1 LSLSTTGNSFHGIA
15 IQGFGGPVYIAQ
27 AQFDIADSGQNEI

>member
-1 LSLSTTGNSFHGIA
+1 VISEAGLSA
-15 IQGFGGPVYIAQ
+15 GPVYIAQ

>member
-1 LSLSTTGNSFHGIA
+1 LSLSTTGNSLHS
-15 IQGFGGPVYIAQ
+15 FGGPVYIAQ